1 MKNRGSDELSIKTN
15 IGIPDICI
23 SAHQK
28 SYLCYMSAGHDHS
41 HAHGHHH
48 HDHAP
53 KLDHLN
59 SAFIIG
65 IILNS
70 AFVIVEAVA
79 GFITHSLSLLTDAG
93 HNLSDVASLALALLA
108 FKLTKVSANRQY
120 TYGYKRSTIIV
131 SFFNAIILFVAV
143 GFIVY
148 EAIVRFMNPET
159 VSGGTMAWVAFIGIV
174 INAFTAWLFV
184 KDKDTDLNVKG
195 AYLHMA
201 VDAIVSLGVVVSGII
216 IYFTGLYWIDSV
228 VSLIIGAVILRGTW
242 SLLKDSLRLE
252 MDGVPAE
259 MDLTKIRAELMKCK
273 AVVDVHHMHVW
284 ALSTTENALT
294 AHLVIKP
301 ENMADFDNIK
311 HDLRHRLQHLDI
323 NHSTFEPE
331 FADEK
336 CKQPECL

>member
-1 MKNRGSDELSIKTN
+1 
-15 IGIPDICI
+15 
-23 SAHQK
+23 
-28 SYLCYMSAGHDHS
+28 MSAGHDHS
-41 HAHGHHH
+41 HSHSHGHHH

-59 SAFIIG
+59 SAFIWG
-65 IILNS
+65 IVLNS
-70 AFVIVEAVA
+70 VFVVVEAIT

-108 FKLTKVSANRQY
+108 FKLTKVSANSKY

-131 SFFNAIILFVAV
+131 SFFNAVILFAAV
-143 GFIVY
+143 GFIIY
-148 EAIVRFMNPET
+148 EAITRFMNPEI
-159 VSGGTMAWVAFIGIV
+159 VSGGTMAGVAFIGIG

-184 KDKDTDLNVKG
+184 KDKDTDLNIKG

-201 VDAIVSLGVVVSGII
+201 VDAIVSFGVVISGII
-216 IYFTGLYWIDSV
+216 IYFTKLYWIDSA
-228 VSLIIGAVILRGTW
+228 VSLIIGFVILRGTW
-242 SLLKDSLRLE
+242 SLLTASLRLE

-259 MDLTKIRAELMKCK
+259 MDLDKIKAELKK
-273 AVVDVHHMHVW
+273 AKGVVDVHHMHVW

-301 ENMADFDNIK
+301 EAMTDFDNIK
-311 HDLRHRLQHLDI
+311 HDLRHRLEHLDI
-323 NHSTFEPE
+323 SHSTFEPE
-331 FADEK
+331 FSEEG